1 MTKPQVILDDGGK
14 PAFAVIPWREYAR
27 LTMMDAGA
35 GLSDEELYDHAKSVG
50 GESFPIEVA
59 DRLLAGEKAG
69 RVYREHRG
77 MTQKQLASSVGIN
90 ALYLSQ
96 IERGRR
102 TGSARTLSALAEAL
116 GVDVD
121 DLI

>member
-1 MTKPQVILDDGGK
+1 MTKPKVILDDSGK
-14 PAFAVIPWREYAR
+14 PEFSVIPWREYTR
-27 LTMMDAGA
+27 LAMMDAAA
-35 GLSDEELYDHAKSVG
+35 GLTDEELYDQAKSLG

-59 DRLLAGEKAG
+59 DRLLAGENAVKVF
-69 RVYREHRG
+69 RDHRG
-77 MTQKQLASSVGIN
+77 MTRKQLAGASGIN
-90 ALYLSQ
+90 PLYLSQ
-96 IERGRR
+96 IERGVR

>member
-1 MTKPQVILDDGGK
+1 MTKPQVILDDAGK

-27 LTMMDAGA
+27 LVVMDGA
-35 GLSDEELYDHAKSVG
+35 AELTDEELYDHAKSVRE
-50 GESFPIEVA
+50 ESFPIDVA
-59 DRLLAGEKAG
+59 DRLLAGENAV
-69 RVYREHRG
+69 RVFRDHRG
-77 MTQKQLASSVGIN
+77 MTQKQLAGAAGIN
-90 ALYLSQ
+90 PLYLSQ
-96 IERGRR
+96 IERGVR

>member
-27 LTMMDAGA
+27 LTMMDAEA

-59 DRLLAGEKAG
+59 DRLLAGGES
-69 RVYREHRG
+69 R
-77 MTQKQLASSVGIN
+77 Q
-90 ALYLSQ
+90 
-96 IERGRR
+96 
-102 TGSARTLSALAEAL
+102 
-116 GVDVD
+116 GVP
-121 DLI
+121 